1 LPGGLINYLALVG
14 WSPDDNEEILSLDEM
29 VEKFSF
35 DRVSKTGGIFDKDK
49 LDWVNGHYI
58 RSSSVER
65 ITELAIPYLI
75 EANYI
80 DEKFA
85 VENKEWLYLLID
97 TVKESIST
105 IKEIVEKVE
114 FIFDDEIEVVDEGA
128 KELLKGDQVPA
139 LMAAIVEELNNVDE
153 IDMENAKTFMKTIQK
168 ATGIKG
174 KNLFMPTR
182 VAITGSEHGPELVNI
197 IYLLGKDK
205 LIKRIS
211 KILNN

>member
-1 LPGGLINYLALVG
+1 
-14 WSPDDNEEILSLDEM
+14 
-29 VEKFSF
+29 
-35 DRVSKTGGIFDKDK
+35 
-49 LDWVNGHYI
+49 
-58 RSSSVER
+58 
-65 ITELAIPYLI
+65 
-75 EANYI
+75 
-80 DEKFA
+80 
-85 VENKEWLYLLID
+85 LLID